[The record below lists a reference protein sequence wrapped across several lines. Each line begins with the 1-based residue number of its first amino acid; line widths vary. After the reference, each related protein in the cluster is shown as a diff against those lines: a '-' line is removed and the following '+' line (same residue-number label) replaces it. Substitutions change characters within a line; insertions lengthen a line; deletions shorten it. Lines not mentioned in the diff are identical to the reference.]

1 MLAEIPTSFAGIES
15 LFAILALDLW
25 VSLDS
30 LYSSEF
36 HFSWSVIPLQQVSYS
51 GLAFYLS

>member
-1 MLAEIPTSFAGIES
+1 MLTEIPTCFAGIES
-15 LFAILALDLW
+15 LFAILALDQW

-36 HFSWSVIPLQQVSYS
+36 HFSWSVIPLQLVSYS

>member
-1 MLAEIPTSFAGIES
+1 MLTEIPTCFAGIES
-15 LFAILALDLW
+15 LFAILALDQW

-36 HFSWSVIPLQQVSYS
+36 HFSWSVIPLLLVSYS